1 MSTVISYRKIFEGL
15 RISNDAQVEK
25 TLKKRKLK
33 TLMNVM
39 DDKSASGQTSKGW
52 RRLKCLRKALDSFK
66 PFERTR
72 MQKRFHHAFLQAT
85 AMHLFKDD
93 TDVDLARVMSINGWK
108 HLKQQ
113 CLAMTPRRFGKTMS
127 VGMFVAAYLYAVEN
141 AEICIFSTGRRAS
154 QKLLELIKSLIEKL
168 PNGRDR
174 IQKFNQ
180 EILNLSNYDGSPGAS
195 KLSSFPSNAKTLRG
209 VGGNL
214 VIMEEVSN
222 LVSLFLFSGEDL
234 RHVLSFFFILFNV
247 KYIQRFNYKWS
258 LDRVPLVQ
266 KLPIYGQAPVP

>member
-1 MSTVISYRKIFEGL
+1 
-15 RISNDAQVEK
+15 
-25 TLKKRKLK
+25 
-33 TLMNVM
+33 
-39 DDKSASGQTSKGW
+39 
-52 RRLKCLRKALDSFK
+52 
-66 PFERTR
+66 

-85 AMHLFKDD
+85 AMHLFRDD
-93 TDVDLARVMSINGWK
+93 VDVDLARVMKQNQWES
-108 HLKQQ
+108 LKQQ
-113 CLAMTPRRFGKTMS
+113 CLCMTPRRFGKTMS

-180 EILNLSNYDGSPGAS
+180 EILNLSNYDGSPGAA

-214 VIMEEVSN
+214 VIMEEVSIPPHI
-222 LVSLFLFSGEDL
+222 SLYNVLGGGPTTRICFFLISLLGCTCAVYAVGCCRFWESGLMYMLLDAVTSEN
-234 RHVLSFFFILFNV
+234 RLS
-247 KYIQRFNYKWS
+247 S
-258 LDRVPLVQ
+258 S
-266 KLPIYGQAPVP
+266 G

>member
-234 RHVLSFFFILFNV
+234 RHVLSFFLILFNV

>member
-222 LVSLFLFSGEDL
+222 LISLFLSSGRTYDTCCL
-234 RHVLSFFFILFNV
+234 FF
-247 KYIQRFNYKWS
+247 
-258 LDRVPLVQ
+258 
-266 KLPIYGQAPVP
+266 

>member
-1 MSTVISYRKIFEGL
+1 MNAVISYRKIFEGL

-25 TLKKRKLK
+25 SLKKRKLK

-52 RRLKCLRKALDSFK
+52 RRLKTLRKALDSFK

-72 MQKRFHHAFLQAT
+72 MQKRFHHAFMQAT

-127 VGMFVAAYLYAVEN
+127 VGMFVAAYLYSVEN

-168 PNGRDR
+168 PNGRER
-174 IQKFNQ
+174 ILKFNQ
-180 EILNLSNYDGSPGAS
+180 EILNVSNFDGSPGAS

-214 VIMEEVSN
+214 VIMEEVSK
-222 LVSLFLFSGEDL
+222 LLHHSLSLQCPWGRAL
-234 RHVLSFFFILFNV
+234 FFFSSNHMQGG
-247 KYIQRFNYKWS
+247 K
-258 LDRVPLVQ
+258 
-266 KLPIYGQAPVP
+266 